1 MIDPKHLQ
9 YAQDAINRVA
19 KSSKKL
25 YMAFYNGRL
34 LDVGKI
40 GYTRRG
46 DLILSLSKTFMSNV
60 YTDLSRA
67 TADLSRATAGYKS
80 ENWRIAQGKCKEVI
94 EEMIKDN
101 IIEIKHI

>member
-19 KSSKKL
+19 KSSEKL

-40 GYTRRG
+40 GYIRRG
-46 DLILSLSKTFMSNV
+46 DPHFIN
-60 YTDLSRA
+60 
-67 TADLSRATAGYKS
+67 
-80 ENWRIAQGKCKEVI
+80 
-94 EEMIKDN
+94 
-101 IIEIKHI
+101 

>member
-40 GYTRRG
+40 GYIRRG

-60 YTDLSRA
+60 YTDLR
-67 TADLSRATAGYKS
+67 RATAGYKPK
-80 ENWRIAQGKCKEVI
+80 NWRIAQGKCKEVI

>member
-9 YAQDAINRVA
+9 YAHDAINRVA
-19 KSSKKL
+19 KSSEKL

-34 LDVGKI
+34 LDVGKT
-40 GYTRRG
+40 GYIRRG

-67 TADLSRATAGYKS
+67 TGGYKS

-101 IIEIKHI
+101 IIEIRQI